1 MTPPTL
7 VSETDTWTKQLVKEM
22 IAHKEEFERVR
33 DSKDRYNELD
43 TFWLRKSKQPVL
55 SVLMV
60 KKKNK
65 VSTQTHTIRSPSR
78 LLPFFASHA

>member
-1 MTPPTL
+1 MTPPML
-7 VSETDTWTKQLVKEM
+7 VSETDAWTKMLVKEM

-33 DSKDRYNELD
+33 DNKERYNELD

-65 VSTQTHTIRSPSR
+65 VSERC
-78 LLPFFASHA
+78 